1 MYRARVCVGIGNL
14 EALEPIESDGLMN
27 VYVSVLHLYTP

>member
-1 MYRARVCVGIGNL
+1 MYRARVCVGIGSL
-14 EALEPIESDGLMN
+14 KALEPTDSDGFMN